1 VVIRLEEELH
11 MNTGIYAGLC
21 GVLLVLLYLRISQ
34 RRLVTKIGLG
44 SGGDAD
50 LERRIRA
57 HGNFIESVPMALL
70 LLFLFEHAGADPIY
84 IHTFGILLV
93 VSRIAHAHGLSKTA
107 GRSIGRFYG
116 SIGTVLAIGGLSIAL
131 LARALF

>member
-1 VVIRLEEELH
+1 MI
-11 MNTGIYAGLC
+11 TGIYAGLC

-34 RRLVTKIGLG
+34 RRLATKIGLG

-57 HGNFIESVPMALL
+57 HGNFIESVPIALL
-70 LLFLFEHAGADPIY
+70 LLALFEQSGADP
-84 IHTFGILLV
+84 HHVHAFGILLV
-93 VSRIAHAHGLSKTA
+93 VSRLAHAQGLSATA

-116 SIGTVLAIGGLSIAL
+116 SIGTVLAVAGLSIAVL
-131 LARALF
+131 LRALA